1 MSPSMIFRIAAGAVA
16 AIALAA
22 CDGQS
27 SLEGAAKG
35 GSFKP
40 VPVSPVIGDVTL
52 GSETATVHVVEY
64 AALSCPHCRD
74 FWKWEFPKLRADYID
89 TGKIKYTYRDYPLE
103 GDPQTGKA
111 VDGLGVLLAS
121 VARCAGKD
129 KYYAM
134 IDEFFTRQYDVMVAA
149 QSGSALPVLNEI
161 GAKNGLTS
169 DQILTCIDHQ
179 PELKAS
185 IKQSHDDAMTKGV
198 RSTPSIFI
206 NDEMLQNPTIEN
218 IIAAIDA
225 KLGGKAVPAG
235 ATTPAPTTPP
245 APQPQPAAPPASP
258 PS

>member
-1 MSPSMIFRIAAGAVA
+1 MSPSLTFRLAVGAVA

-22 CDGQS
+22 CSGQNGQA
-27 SLEGAAKG
+27 GAG
-35 GSFKP
+35 TFKP
-40 VPVSPVIGDVTL
+40 VPVTPIIGDVTL
-52 GSETATVHVVEY
+52 GSETAKVHVVEY

-74 FWKWEFPKLRADYID
+74 FWKWEFPKLKADYID

-121 VARCAGKD
+121 VSRCAGKD

-185 IKQSHDDAMTKGV
+185 IKQSHDDAMLKGV
-198 RSTPSIFI
+198 RSTPSVFI
-206 NDEMLQNPTIEN
+206 NDELLPNPTLEN
-218 IIAAIDA
+218 IVAAIDA
-225 KLGGKAVPAG
+225 KLGGSAAPAA

-245 APQPQPAAPPASP
+245 APQPQPAAPAPASP